1 MNKVRITVNVQTNS
15 GNRRGFYKLVTKVDE
30 SKNNGYAFIGDFLN
44 SGTEYD
50 VPVGSVLVEKAP
62 EGSVKNAWNS
72 GNCSIVGVD
81 GIQYTVHPKDKKEY
95 RWEKEFLSFRDLV
108 AKVVAMTPDERI
120 RKYTNFY
127 DDAIP
132 VEEYPTTEKFYP
144 VLFNQEQINY
154 LSEILK
160 DKEDETG
167 KLIWRELQVH
177 PKTMLMAE
185 TMP

>member
-1 MNKVRITVNVQTNS
+1 MDKVRIKVKVQTNS
-15 GNRRGFYKLVTKVDE
+15 GHRKGFYKLVTKVDE

-50 VPVGSVLVEKAP
+50 VPIGSVLVEKAP

-81 GIQYTVHPKDKKEY
+81 GIQYTVHPNDKKYY

-127 DDAIP
+127 DNAVP
-132 VEEYPTTEKFYP
+132 VDDQPTEKFYP
-144 VLFNQEQINY
+144 ILLNNQQIEY
-154 LSEILK
+154 LSELLK
-160 DKEDETG
+160 DKDDEVG
-167 KLIWRELQVH
+167 KLIFNKLLVH